1 MRDLA
6 AQIAVITL
14 AAGLALPTALAQA
27 PARSTKG
34 GLAGSQDGKVTQRA
48 AATQRRADELAR
60 KAQDALKRNDLD
72 AAATTLRE
80 QIDVE
85 PESWIPRYNLAST
98 YARLDRVEDAANMLK
113 EAIDHGFFDR
123 RFLLADASMAKV
135 REEATIAPLLVAWP
149 TVLSRQAEHALADLQ
164 DKLGPG
170 GEVTRDEDQRVIYL
184 NWADPRSFERAHAE
198 LRHLATWTMGTI
210 FAGIADDPAQ
220 HDPAL
225 DPVVV
230 VALPPRNRFNRWIAA
245 RFGDTD
251 KVSMTQVGGAYE
263 HLHVRLVSMDLGS
276 SLRHEFFHAM
286 HWRIANRLGQ
296 RHPVWILEG
305 LASLVEDL
313 EGEGANLSP
322 VTSWR
327 TNTAK
332 RMLKVGAG
340 TGLLPLDKFIGL
352 DLQQFN
358 AQRPLA
364 KYAQGRA
371 FFLFLFQEGLLDDFM
386 RVCCLDAAAGYAADA
401 SGARALQQ
409 VMGSDLAGIDRRFR
423 TWLAALPEVSEE
435 IQSGQASLGVSVESG
450 NGDGVMVVDVP
461 VRGSGVGAGVG
472 VGPLRVGDLILA
484 LDGQPTR
491 DIAELIRVLG
501 AMTPG
506 QRVRVSLRRE
516 GAEREVLVPLVAKP

>member
-1 MRDLA
+1 MA
-6 AQIAVITL
+6 MSV
-14 AAGLALPTALAQA
+14 LALTAGHVLAQLGQP
-27 PARSTKG
+27 PARGRTGDATSPSRSQQG
-34 GLAGSQDGKVTQRA
+34 ASPLARQQRA
-48 AATQRRADELAR
+48 DMLAR
-60 KAQDALKRNDLD
+60 KAQDALKRGELEE
-72 AAATTLRE
+72 AVTTLQE
-80 QIDVE
+80 QLTVE

-98 YARLDRVEDAANMLK
+98 YARMDRVADAAGMLK
-113 EAIDHGFFDR
+113 EAIDYGFFDR

-135 REEATIAPLLVAWP
+135 REEATIAPLLEAWP

-164 DKLGPG
+164 EKLGPG
-170 GEVTRDEDQRVIYL
+170 GEVTRDDDQRVIYL

-198 LRHLATWTMGTI
+198 LRTLAAWTLSNVL
-210 FAGIADDPAQ
+210 AGIADDPTQ
-220 HDPAL
+220 YDPAM
-225 DPVVV
+225 DPIVV
-230 VALPPRNRFNRWIAA
+230 VALPPRNRFNRWVGA

-251 KVSMTQVGGAYE
+251 NISMTQVGGAYE

-305 LASLVEDL
+305 LASLVEDMDGGGNTL
-313 EGEGANLSP
+313 TP

-332 RMLKVGAG
+332 RMLKVGGG
-340 TGLLPLDKFIGL
+340 TGLLPLDKFIAL

-358 AQRPLA
+358 SQRPLA

-386 RVCCLDAAAGYAADA
+386 RVYCLDADVGYAADV
-401 SGARALQQ
+401 SGSRALER
-409 VMGSDLAGIDRRFR
+409 VLAADIPTIDKRFR
-423 TWLAALPEVSEE
+423 GWLQALPEVSEE
-435 IQSGQASLGVSVESG
+435 IQPGQASLGVSVESG

-461 VRGSGVGAGVG
+461 VRGPGVGAGAG

-484 LDGQPTR
+484 LDGQATR

-506 QRVRVSLRRE
+506 QRVRVSVRRE
-516 GAEREVLVPLVAKP
+516 GAERDVTMTLVVKP